1 MIRTSGKYRLAG
13 TWRQVLWLP
22 LLVAAAI
29 SVVVASELGVTT
41 QVLEKVSG
49 RYGSEARAR
58 LVAWENLVKA
68 YRDASESEKLHA
80 VNDFFNDNIL
90 FVDDIQHWGVED
102 YWATPIEFLATGAG
116 DCEDYSIAKFFTL
129 RALGV
134 SESKLRIT
142 YVKARLSYGV
152 QAHMVLTYF
161 TRPSAIPL
169 VLDNLNSLISP
180 ATDRRDLTP
189 VYNFNAGGLYLASA
203 SGSGQRVGGASRLS
217 MWSDLQQRMRAG
229 AWGG

>member
-1 MIRTSGKYRLAG
+1 MAWLLLLALG
-13 TWRQVLWLP
+13 VFTG
-22 LLVAAAI
+22 
-29 SVVVASELGVTT
+29 VVASELGVTT
-41 QVLEKVSG
+41 EILGKVSG
-49 RYGSEARAR
+49 RYGDDARAR

-68 YRDASESEKLHA
+68 YRDASEQEKLAA

-90 FVDDIQHWGVED
+90 FVDDIQHWGTED

-134 SESKLRIT
+134 PESKLRIT

-161 TRPSAIPL
+161 PRPSAIPL
-169 VLDNLNSLISP
+169 VLDNLNTLIKR

-203 SGSGQRVGGASRLS
+203 SGGGQRVGGASRLS
-217 MWSDLQQRMRAG
+217 MWSDLQQRMRNG